1 MILNKEVDI
10 RIGNKEQLE
19 HYSKLGYQPD
29 WKKVI
34 TVKVDHL
41 MLKSNVKLS
50 VKCDVCEIEKTL
62 IYSKY
67 TKNTKNLTEDYCC
80 SNKCAMTKQENTCLE
95 KYGFNYP
102 AQNKDIYVKVSK
114 SCLDKYGVDHYSKTE
129 EYKDRYKKTCLE
141 KYGVDSSNK
150 SVEIKNKIRLSMI
163 KTCGFEHALQ
173 NRTIFSNQQKSSF
186 KIHTYNN
193 TNLTYQGSYE
203 KYFLELMDD
212 KGLLNDISNG
222 KSYNYKFNNKIRAYH
237 SDFLFN
243 NITIEIKS
251 SWTYNKNGKDDLLK
265 LKNETRWQTVRDIG
279 DDIVILKSKEEI
291 KNYVDN
297 IVYNIKINE
306 IQ

>member
-10 RIGNKEQLE
+10 RIGNKEQIE
-19 HYSKLGYQPD
+19 YYSKLGYQPD
-29 WKKVI
+29 WKKII
-34 TVKVDHL
+34 TVKITHL
-41 MLKSNVKLS
+41 MLKSNVKLN
-50 VKCDVCEIEKTL
+50 VRCDVCRVEKTL

-67 TKNTKNLTEDYCC
+67 TKNTKNLTENYCC
-80 SNKCAMTKQENTCLE
+80 SNKCSMTKQENTCLE

-102 AQNKDIYVKVSK
+102 AQNKDIYAKVSK

-129 EYKDRYKKTCLE
+129 EYKYRYKKTCLE
-141 KYGVDSSNK
+141 KYGVDSSNSDERVK
-150 SVEIKNKIRLSMI
+150 EKMRKTLFKNYGVYHP
-163 KTCGFEHALQ
+163 TQ
-173 NRTIFSNQQKSSF
+173 NGEIFSKSQRNSF

-193 TNLTYQGSYE
+193 TNLTYQCSYE
-203 KYFLELMDD
+203 RYFLEFMDD

-222 KSYNYKFNNKIRAYH
+222 KSYNYKFNNKVRVYH

-251 SWTYNKNGKDDLLK
+251 SWTYNRNNKDELLQ
-265 LKNETRWQTVRDIG
+265 LKNETRWQTVRDLG

-297 IVYNIKINE
+297 IVYNMKTNE
-306 IQ
+306 L

>member
-1 MILNKEVDI
+1 MIIQEEVDI

-19 HYSKLGYQPD
+19 YYSKLGYQPG

-41 MLKSNVKLS
+41 MLKSNVKLN
-50 VKCDVCEIEKTL
+50 VRCDVCGIEKTL

-67 TKNTKNLTEDYCC
+67 TRNTKNLTEDYCC
-80 SNKCAMTKQENTCLE
+80 SNKCAMTKQESTCLE

-114 SCLDKYGVDHYSKTE
+114 SCLEKYGVDHYSKTE
-129 EYKDRYKKTCLE
+129 EYKDRYRKTCLE
-141 KYGVDSSNK
+141 KYGVDSSNSDERVK
-150 SVEIKNKIRLSMI
+150 EKMK
-163 KTCGFEHALQ
+163 KTLFENYGVYHPSQ
-173 NRTIFSNQQKSSF
+173 NGEIFSKSQRNSF

-222 KSYNYKFNNKIRAYH
+222 KSYNYKFNNKVRAYH

-251 SWTYNKNGKDDLLK
+251 SWTYNRNNKDELLQ
-265 LKNETRWQTVRDIG
+265 LKNETRWQTVRDLG

-297 IVYNIKINE
+297 IVYIYK
-306 IQ
+306 